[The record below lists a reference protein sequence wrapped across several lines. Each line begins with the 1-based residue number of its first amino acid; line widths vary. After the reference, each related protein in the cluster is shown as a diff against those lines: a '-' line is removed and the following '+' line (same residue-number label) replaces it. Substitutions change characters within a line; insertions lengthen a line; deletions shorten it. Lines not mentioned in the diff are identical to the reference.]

1 MGEVVSPRALTWSGT
16 CHQWFMYGLNANRTL
31 PTIWVHM
38 CSVAR
43 VGSQASS
50 GSAGQRGS
58 CSVMLGLLRSPPSLL
73 PVLSY
78 LISRTRQPPKGCD
91 KAVDVFLVVV
101 DARPDPRAADAGCGD
116 ARHQSCSARPLTAS
130 CPSLLLRKASRLQ
143 GPAPAKD
150 RYKNTKQNRIARLPP
165 LRMGKKPLGAC
176 PRK

>member
-1 MGEVVSPRALTWSGT
+1 
-16 CHQWFMYGLNANRTL
+16 MYGLSASRTL
-31 PTIWVHM
+31 PTTWVHM

-50 GSAGQRGS
+50 GSAGQCRS
-58 CSVMLGLLRSPPSLL
+58 SSVILGLLSLVSPRP
-73 PVLSY
+73 
-78 LISRTRQPPKGCD
+78 ISRRDEVSAHEHASRRKVAT

-116 ARHQSCSARPLTAS
+116 ARHQSGSARPLTAS

-150 RYKNTKQNRIARLPP
+150 RYKNTKQNRIA
-165 LRMGKKPLGAC
+165 
-176 PRK
+176 